1 MMNWN
6 DAETIFIKYFEFI
19 VVCSKSRSKKF
30 LNLKFKMLKMQ
41 PYGTAIQWHTLVS
54 LP

>member
-1 MMNWN
+1 
-6 DAETIFIKYFEFI
+6 
-19 VVCSKSRSKKF
+19 
-30 LNLKFKMLKMQ
+30 MLKMQ